1 MGTFAGVF
9 WIISADLG
17 LTSQRVAIARK
28 ED

>member
-1 MGTFAGVF
+1 MGIFSGVF

-17 LTSQRVAIARK
+17 LTSQRVAIVGK